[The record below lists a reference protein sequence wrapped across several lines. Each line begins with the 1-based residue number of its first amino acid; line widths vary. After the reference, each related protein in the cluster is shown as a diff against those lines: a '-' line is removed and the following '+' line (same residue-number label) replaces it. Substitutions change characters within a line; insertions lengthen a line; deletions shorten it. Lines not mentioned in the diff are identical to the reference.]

1 MSQKRY
7 NNCDIGD
14 DIMLKDEIIELVNR
28 NKYEAF
34 SIKDVISLSSYDS
47 LRKNLERMTKEGSI
61 RRIIRG
67 IYDIPKY
74 NNIFNMYNVPS
85 INGVA
90 NALARSF
97 NWNIYPSG
105 NAALNILG
113 LSTQIPSKYI
123 YISSGPYRKYECE
136 NIIIEF
142 KHASQNET
150 NSFSYNTNLIIQA
163 LKELG
168 KDNVNDEV
176 LSMISKKYS
185 SIELNNIIE
194 EAQNTTIWIYYK
206 IKRMGELYNEK
217 NSNNE

>member
-1 MSQKRY
+1 
-7 NNCDIGD
+7 
-14 DIMLKDEIIELVNR
+14 MLKDDIIELVNR

-34 SIKDVISLSSYDS
+34 SIKDVISLSSYDN

-90 NALARSF
+90 NALARNF

>member
-34 SIKDVISLSSYDS
+34 SIKDVISLSSYDN

>member
-1 MSQKRY
+1 
-7 NNCDIGD
+7 
-14 DIMLKDEIIELVNR
+14 MLKDEIIELVNK

-34 SIKDVISLSSYDS
+34 SIKDLISLSSYDN

-105 NAALNILG
+105 NVALNILG
-113 LSTQIPSKYI
+113 LSTQIPSKY
-123 YISSGPYRKYECE
+123 
-136 NIIIEF
+136 
-142 KHASQNET
+142 
-150 NSFSYNTNLIIQA
+150 
-163 LKELG
+163 
-168 KDNVNDEV
+168 
-176 LSMISKKYS
+176 
-185 SIELNNIIE
+185 
-194 EAQNTTIWIYYK
+194 
-206 IKRMGELYNEK
+206 LY
-217 NSNNE
+217 

>member
-34 SIKDVISLSSYDS
+34 SIKDVISLSSYDN

-90 NALARSF
+90 NALARNF